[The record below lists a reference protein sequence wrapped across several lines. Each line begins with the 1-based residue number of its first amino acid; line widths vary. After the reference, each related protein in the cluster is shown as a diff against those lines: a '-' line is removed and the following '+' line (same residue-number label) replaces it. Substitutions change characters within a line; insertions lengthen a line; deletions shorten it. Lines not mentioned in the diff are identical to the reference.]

1 MSNSKVGITGDV
13 INWLR
18 GLCMGAADIVP
29 GVSGGTM
36 ALILGHY
43 ERLVNAISHVDRTF
57 FKLLLDR
64 KIKEALQHIDFRFI
78 VALGIG
84 ILTGIVALASLL
96 SYLLSEH
103 QAYTYAVFSGLII
116 GSSYLVS
123 QRLKT
128 WSWAGFAWM
137 LFGAI
142 IAWQICILQPMHG
155 TLSPLTAFL
164 AATVA
169 ICAMILPGISGAFIL
184 LLLGLYHPV
193 TDLIKGLPKGEFEM
207 SGLIVLAAFG
217 TGCLVGLLSF
227 SRLLKWLLANKHDH
241 TLSFLGGLMMGSLY
255 KIWPFQRVTP
265 ETAELEL
272 KERQFELLWPGES
285 TASLTIVIMLT
296 GLALVAT
303 IALEQVG
310 KRLGDKEE
318 ESPQDQTAD
327 ENQIKAV
334 C

>member
-13 INWLR
+13 VNWLR

-43 ERLVNAISHVDRTF
+43 ERLVNAISHVDRKF
-57 FKLLLDR
+57 LSLLKDR
-64 KIKEALQHIDFRFI
+64 KIKEALEHIDFRFI
-78 VALGIG
+78 VALGVG

-96 SYLLSEH
+96 NYLLVNH
-103 QAYTYAVFSGLII
+103 QAYTYAVFSGLIL

-123 QRLKT
+123 RRLKG
-128 WSWAGFAWM
+128 WSGLGIVCM
-137 LFGAI
+137 IIGAV

-155 TLSPLTAFL
+155 SLSPLTAFL

-193 TDLIKGLPKGEFEM
+193 TELIKGLPKGEFDV
-207 SGLIVLAAFG
+207 SGLIILAAFG

-227 SRLLKWLLANKHDH
+227 SRFLKWLLANHHDS
-241 TLSFLGGLMMGSLY
+241 TLSFLCGLMLGSLY

-265 ETAELEL
+265 ETAELEF
-272 KERQFELLWPGES
+272 KERRFDLIWPGES
-285 TASLTIVIMLT
+285 SASLTLVIVFAGVALIAT
-296 GLALVAT
+296 LALEH
-303 IALEQVG
+303 IG
-310 KRLGDKEE
+310 KRFSEDDSSKPSGE
-318 ESPQDQTAD
+318 AA
-327 ENQIKAV
+327 NQANALAS
-334 C
+334 